1 MAKMT
6 FRAPYAYDGDKVS
19 FDTGLE
25 CPEPTMAQ
33 QNFKDE
39 CDINYILERFGVT
52 GELPSGVRQPQYGDF
67 TGVTDYQ
74 SALNAV
80 IAADEAFMAMPAA
93 VRARFD
99 NDPAKFVDFV
109 ADDANYEEAAKLGL
123 VKPQQAVE
131 VANTAEKES
140 PKAPD

>member
-1 MAKMT
+1 MKRWT
-6 FRAPYAYDGDKVS
+6 FRAPFAYDSDAVS
-19 FDTGLE
+19 DETGLKCE
-25 CPEPTMAQ
+25 DPTLAQ
-33 QNFKDE
+33 QQFKDE
-39 CDINYILERFGVT
+39 CDINNILERFGVT

-67 TGVTDYQ
+67 TGVFDYQ

-80 IAADEAFMAMPAA
+80 LAADEAFMAMPAQ

-109 ADDANYEEAAKLGL
+109 ADEANREEAVRLGL
-123 VKPQQAVE
+123 VNPNQAV
-131 VANTAEKES
+131 VGADTAENES